1 MARIAGVNIRSNK
14 IVCIGLTDIYGIGR
28 KTALD
33 ICKMA
38 NVPADRRVSD
48 LTDEEVKEYIP
59 TKAIRPINVGGV
71 EVKNLAGKY
80 IVVTG
85 TGKYFKNVE
94 VDPAVNLG
102 IIRVTEDG
110 KGAELVWGLVDGK
123 NPTSELP
130 THLENHSVRLAI
142 DPAHRVVIHCHATHT
157 LALSFVLPEDE
168 DEITKVLW
176 KMQTESIV
184 VFPEGIGYVPWMVC
198 GGKEIGDATCEKM
211 KQYRFVIWGM
221 HGVFGVG
228 HDVDEA
234 FGLIETVEK
243 AAIIYFLVKDNMK
256 QCITDEQLK
265 QVAAAFKLNYKKI
278 I

>member
-1 MARIAGVNIRSNK
+1 MTDKVLSCPTVVEVIRATTNMYRQGWDERNGGNISV
-14 IVCIGLTDIYGIGR
+14 I
-28 KTALD
+28 
-33 ICKMA
+33 
-38 NVPADRRVSD
+38 

-184 VFPEGIGYVPWMVC
+184 VFPEGVGYVPWMVC

-211 KQYRFVIWGM
+211 KQYRCVIWGM

-256 QCITDEQLK
+256 QCITDDQLK
-265 QVAAAFKLNYKKI
+265 EVAAAFKLNYKKI